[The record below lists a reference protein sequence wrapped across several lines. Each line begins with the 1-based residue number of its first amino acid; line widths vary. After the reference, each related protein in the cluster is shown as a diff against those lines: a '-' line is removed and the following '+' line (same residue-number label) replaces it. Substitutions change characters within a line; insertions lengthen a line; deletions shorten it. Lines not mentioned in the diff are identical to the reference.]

1 MARFILRRIGKG
13 VLTIWFIWT
22 VVFVLIRLA
31 GDPIE
36 WMLPDFAQESIKEQ
50 LRESLGLN
58 LPVWQQYIRSF
69 VNIFTGDMGT
79 SYYYKRDV
87 VELFMERFA
96 ATYQIA
102 VPALL
107 IAGTLGI
114 FFGVIAA
121 VKHDTI
127 IDRMVMSV
135 AIIFHTI
142 PGFAFAI
149 ILILIF
155 SLCFHIL
162 PSGSTGTWKHMVMPI
177 ICLTVG
183 TMATVSRLT
192 RSSMLDVLDKEYL
205 DGARMKG
212 VKETT
217 VIIRHAL
224 RNSLIPVVTTLGLQL
239 GTIIGGAVVV
249 ETVFGWPGVGSLLV
263 EAAKQ
268 RDFPV
273 VQFGVLLL
281 AIVVTVANIMV
292 DVSYGWLDPRI
303 RENFK

>member
-1 MARFILRRIGKG
+1 MTRFILRRIGKAG
-13 VLTIWFIWT
+13 LTIWFIWT
-22 VVFVLIRLA
+22 IVFILIRLA

-36 WMLPDFAQESIKEQ
+36 WMLPDFAQESVKQE

-58 LPVWQQYIRSF
+58 LPIWQQYIHSF
-69 VNIFTGDMGT
+69 SNIFTGEMGT

-96 ATYQIA
+96 TTYQIA
-102 VPALL
+102 VPALF

-121 VKHDTI
+121 VKHDTM

-155 SLCFHIL
+155 SLWFHIL

-212 VKETT
+212 AKETT
-217 VIIRHAL
+217 VIIKHAL

-249 ETVFGWPGVGSLLV
+249 ETVFGWPGVGALLV

-281 AIVVTVANIMV
+281 AIVVNAANILV

-303 RENFK
+303 RETFK